1 MLFTRIGITVM
12 CARTSTD
19 YGISMHNGALEKF
32 PIFLQFFRKRHDFH
46 L

>member
-1 MLFTRIGITVM
+1 
-12 CARTSTD
+12 
-19 YGISMHNGALEKF
+19 MHNGALEKF